1 MTFPLMPNTTT
12 FAPEPTVTYLTANG
26 GNADVVSATST
37 EAADRFIVFVS
48 SASATA
54 VMSSCSINGV
64 AAQVANSG
72 NATFACAYVPTG
84 TTVTATPTFSSGGTT
99 TSSGMS
105 ALYAVYGLESP
116 IWRSATFSSGATSTS
131 ASITIPQGG
140 LIFVPVWLNNDGQNP
155 VFTNATRDF
164 ESDNGNSFGLATG
177 HRDASA
183 GGAYTVS
190 VSVAVGTLYMGLGC
204 LR

>member
-1 MTFPLMPNTTT
+1 MTFPLMPNPTT
-12 FAPEPTVTYLTANG
+12 FAPNPTVTYLTANS

-37 EAADRFIVFVS
+37 AAADRFIVFVS

-99 TSSGMS
+99 GSSGMS

-116 IWRSATFSSGATSTS
+116 IWRSVTFDSGAPAS

-140 LIFVPVWLNNDGQNP
+140 LIFAPVWLNNDNQTP
-155 VFTNATRDF
+155 VFTNATLDF
-164 ESDNGNSFGLATG
+164 ETDNGNSFGLATG
-177 HRDASA
+177 HRDASNA
-183 GGAYTVS
+183 GTYTVS
-190 VSVAVGTLYMGLGC
+190 VSVGSGTLYMGLGC

>member
-1 MTFPLMPNTTT
+1 MSFPLMPNTTT
-12 FAPEPTVTYLTANG
+12 FARDPTVTYLTAG
-26 GNADVVSATST
+26 GSANLSKSATST
-37 EAADRFIVFVS
+37 EAADRYIVFI
-48 SASATA
+48 ASGSTTS
-54 VMSSCSINGV
+54 VLSSCLINGV
-64 AAQVANSG
+64 AAELANSG
-72 NATFACAYVPTG
+72 NASFACAFVPTG
-84 TTVTATPTFSSGGTT
+84 TTVTAVPTFSSGSTG
-99 TSSGMS
+99 SSSMA

-131 ASITIPQGG
+131 ASISIPQGG

-190 VSVAVGTLYMGLGC
+190 VSVGVGTLYMGLGC

>member
-1 MTFPLMPNTTT
+1 MTFPLMPNPTT
-12 FAPEPTVTYLTANG
+12 FLPNPTVTYLTANG

-37 EAADRFIVFVS
+37 AAANRFIVFVS
-48 SASATA
+48 SASAPA

-64 AAQVANSG
+64 AAEVANSG

-99 TSSGMS
+99 GSSGMS

-116 IWRSATFSSGATSTS
+116 IWRSVAFDSGAPASD
-131 ASITIPQGG
+131 SITIPQGG
-140 LIFVPVWLNNDGQNP
+140 LIFAPVWLNNDNQTP
-155 VFTNATRDF
+155 VFTGATLDF
-164 ESDNGNSFGLATG
+164 ESDNGNSYGLAVG
-177 HRDASA
+177 HRNASDA
-183 GGAYTVS
+183 GTYTVS
-190 VSVAVGTLYMGLGC
+190 VSVGSGTLYMGLGC